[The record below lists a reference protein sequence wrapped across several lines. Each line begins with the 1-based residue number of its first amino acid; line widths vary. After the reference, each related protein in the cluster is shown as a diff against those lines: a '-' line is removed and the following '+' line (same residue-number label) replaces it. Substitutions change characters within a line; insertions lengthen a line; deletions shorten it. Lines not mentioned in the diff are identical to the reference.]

1 MVIDLIEVPLSLTV
15 YGHEHPIQPEASGKT
30 IWVYD
35 NPGTVFVG
43 LEYTGPPPDLERK
56 LVLLPRYLLAQ
67 HTGPYRDLPATY
79 DLLRL
84 ALAEH
89 GLRPLGVN
97 VEIRGPERGADTEVD
112 VLIGLAR
119 N

>member
-1 MVIDLIEVPLSLTV
+1 MIIDLIEVPLSLTV
-15 YGHEHPIQPEASGKT
+15 YGHEHSVHPEVSGKT

-35 NPGTVFVG
+35 TPGSVFVG
-43 LEYTGPPPDLERK
+43 VERSGGFPGLERK

-79 DLLRL
+79 DSLRL

-89 GLRPLGVN
+89 GLHPLGVN

-112 VLIGLAR
+112 VLIGLTR
-119 N
+119 S